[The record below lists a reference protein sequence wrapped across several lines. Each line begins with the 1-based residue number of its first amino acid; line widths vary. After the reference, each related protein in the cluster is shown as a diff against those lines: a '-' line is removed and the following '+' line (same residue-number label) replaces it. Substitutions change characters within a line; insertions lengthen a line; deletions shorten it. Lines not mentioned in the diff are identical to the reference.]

1 LSIWASLN
9 RYIKGRHGVTPTE
22 VAGARQLELETKQP
36 EFKKADQIVGQE
48 TKFEFDEK
56 GEDMKLAK
64 WMIAIF
70 TGALSLGALLGVA
83 AAQIAFEN
91 LPKVLDASMPRD
103 QQISIALSA
112 GPSEIRDKAT
122 VYILGPKGF
131 EKAREGTNGVS
142 CLVSRHF
149 ATPTETTIE
158 PMCYDAE
165 GSQTLLLADLYKE
178 ELRSKGMSEADI
190 KSEIANGYKTGRF
203 KAPSKPGIRYM
214 LSSDNRL
221 GPTPDHKT
229 VHVPGHFMF
238 YAPYMTGKDLG
249 FDSDSAAAFL
259 VEAGRPEATIIVF
272 PDQKLM

>member
-1 LSIWASLN
+1 M
-9 RYIKGRHGVTPTE
+9 T
-22 VAGARQLELETKQP
+22 
-36 EFKKADQIVGQE
+36 
-48 TKFEFDEK
+48 
-56 GEDMKLAK
+56 
-64 WMIAIF
+64 AILV
-70 TGALSLGALLGVA
+70 GALSICALSSFA
-83 AAQIAFEN
+83 AAQVSYEN

-122 VYILGPKGF
+122 VYVLGPKGF

-149 ATPTETTIE
+149 VTPTDTTIE

-165 GSQTLLLADLYKE
+165 GSETLLVADLYRE
-178 ELRSKGMSEADI
+178 ELRSKGTSEAEI
-190 KSEIANGYKTGRF
+190 KAEIAKAYKAVRF
-203 KAPSKPGIRYM
+203 KAPSKTGIRYM

-229 VHVPGHFMF
+229 VRVPPHFMF
-238 YAPYMTGKDLG
+238 YAPYMSGKDLG

-259 VEAGRPEATIIVF
+259 VQPGLPDTTIIVF
-272 PDQKLM
+272 PDPKTM